1 MKKVAILII
10 LIMASGL
17 SMYGQNSYKV
27 TSLVKLSDIKEKN
40 LQRVFYVFSK
50 NEFLKLPINYD
61 ISFFVYQDNN
71 SISRDDFE
79 HTRAVT
85 QGTSYRISNSPFYAN
100 LDKRDKRPPIETVL
114 SLIEDTNGKYIMGIV
129 RTWSALHDMD
139 KHWLVTFNF
148 AGAIID
154 YIPICEWP
162 GTCSKARTMEA
173 QINKDFTVNVQ
184 QLNFPENNYIIQFD
198 SIKRNFIHLDN
209 LKGQRIHTKYQ
220 KMPDGNFKKLEEA
233 YYQPQINTPD
243 MFKSNETI
251 IRYRRENI
259 KEKKIF
265 QQ

>member
-1 MKKVAILII
+1 ML
-10 LIMASGL
+10 
-17 SMYGQNSYKV
+17 
-27 TSLVKLSDIKEKN
+27 
-40 LQRVFYVFSK
+40 
-50 NEFLKLPINYD
+50 
-61 ISFFVYQDNN
+61 
-71 SISRDDFE
+71 
-79 HTRAVT
+79 T

-209 LKGQRIHTKYQ
+209 LKGQRIDTKYQ
-220 KMPDGNFKKLEEA
+220 IMPDGKFKKLEEA
-233 YYQPQINTPD
+233 YYQPQIYTPD
-243 MFKSNETI
+243 MLKSNETL

>member
-85 QGTSYRISNSPFYAN
+85 QGTSYRIAIPHSM
-100 LDKRDKRPPIETVL
+100 LILTKETRDLPLKQFFL
-114 SLIEDTNGKYIMGIV
+114 SLKILM
-129 RTWSALHDMD
+129 
-139 KHWLVTFNF
+139 
-148 AGAIID
+148 
-154 YIPICEWP
+154 
-162 GTCSKARTMEA
+162 
-173 QINKDFTVNVQ
+173 
-184 QLNFPENNYIIQFD
+184 
-198 SIKRNFIHLDN
+198 
-209 LKGQRIHTKYQ
+209 
-220 KMPDGNFKKLEEA
+220 
-233 YYQPQINTPD
+233 
-243 MFKSNETI
+243 
-251 IRYRRENI
+251 ENI
-259 KEKKIF
+259 SWE
-265 QQ
+265 

>member
-114 SLIEDTNGKYIMGIV
+114 SLIEDTNGKYIMG
-129 RTWSALHDMD
+129 
-139 KHWLVTFNF
+139 
-148 AGAIID
+148 
-154 YIPICEWP
+154 
-162 GTCSKARTMEA
+162 MEA

-209 LKGQRIHTKYQ
+209 LKGQRIDTKYQ
-220 KMPDGNFKKLEEA
+220 IMPDGKFKKLEEA
-233 YYQPQINTPD
+233 YYQPQIYTPD
-243 MFKSNETI
+243 MLKSNETL

>member
-148 AGAIID
+148 AGLEHAAKLE
-154 YIPICEWP
+154 PW
-162 GTCSKARTMEA
+162 KH
-173 QINKDFTVNVQ
+173 K
-184 QLNFPENNYIIQFD
+184 
-198 SIKRNFIHLDN
+198 SIKILR
-209 LKGQRIHTKYQ
+209 
-220 KMPDGNFKKLEEA
+220 
-233 YYQPQINTPD
+233 
-243 MFKSNETI
+243 
-251 IRYRRENI
+251 
-259 KEKKIF
+259 
-265 QQ
+265 

>member
-1 MKKVAILII
+1 
-10 LIMASGL
+10 MASGL

-114 SLIEDTNGKYIMGIV
+114 SLIEDIS
-129 RTWSALHDMD
+129 W
-139 KHWLVTFNF
+139 
-148 AGAIID
+148 
-154 YIPICEWP
+154 E
-162 GTCSKARTMEA
+162 
-173 QINKDFTVNVQ
+173 
-184 QLNFPENNYIIQFD
+184 
-198 SIKRNFIHLDN
+198 
-209 LKGQRIHTKYQ
+209 
-220 KMPDGNFKKLEEA
+220 
-233 YYQPQINTPD
+233 
-243 MFKSNETI
+243 
-251 IRYRRENI
+251 
-259 KEKKIF
+259 
-265 QQ
+265 

>member
-129 RTWSALHDMD
+129 RT
-139 KHWLVTFNF
+139 
-148 AGAIID
+148 
-154 YIPICEWP
+154 ICEWP

-209 LKGQRIHTKYQ
+209 LKGQRIDTKYQ
-220 KMPDGNFKKLEEA
+220 IMPDGKFKKLEEA
-233 YYQPQINTPD
+233 YYQPQIYTPD
-243 MFKSNETI
+243 MLKSNETL

>member
-139 KHWLVTFNF
+139 K
-148 AGAIID
+148 
-154 YIPICEWP
+154 WP

-209 LKGQRIHTKYQ
+209 LKGQRIDTKYQ
-220 KMPDGNFKKLEEA
+220 IMPDGKFKKLEEA
-233 YYQPQINTPD
+233 YYQPQIYTPD
-243 MFKSNETI
+243 MLKSNETL

>member
-139 KHWLVTFNF
+139 KHWLHSILQEQSLTTFPF
-148 AGAIID
+148 
-154 YIPICEWP
+154 
-162 GTCSKARTMEA
+162 
-173 QINKDFTVNVQ
+173 VNG
-184 QLNFPENNYIIQFD
+184 LEHAAKLEPWKHK
-198 SIKRNFIHLDN
+198 SIKILR
-209 LKGQRIHTKYQ
+209 
-220 KMPDGNFKKLEEA
+220 
-233 YYQPQINTPD
+233 
-243 MFKSNETI
+243 
-251 IRYRRENI
+251 
-259 KEKKIF
+259 
-265 QQ
+265 

>member
-1 MKKVAILII
+1 
-10 LIMASGL
+10 MASGL

-173 QINKDFTVNVQ
+173 QINKD
-184 QLNFPENNYIIQFD
+184 LIIITSFS
-198 SIKRNFIHLDN
+198 SIV
-209 LKGQRIHTKYQ
+209 
-220 KMPDGNFKKLEEA
+220 
-233 YYQPQINTPD
+233 
-243 MFKSNETI
+243 
-251 IRYRRENI
+251 
-259 KEKKIF
+259 
-265 QQ
+265 